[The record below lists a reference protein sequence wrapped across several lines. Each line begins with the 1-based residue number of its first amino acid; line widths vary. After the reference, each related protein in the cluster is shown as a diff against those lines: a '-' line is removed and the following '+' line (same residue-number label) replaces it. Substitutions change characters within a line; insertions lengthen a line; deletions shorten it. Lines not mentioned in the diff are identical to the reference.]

1 MNNSKAPLEKL
12 SRYANSIA
20 QLNKAEELIPLGAQT
35 VSKSRLTFNPGTM
48 PLYATSADGCRITDV
63 DGNVYVDLVAGLAAV
78 NLGYNDSEI
87 NEAVTRQLPH
97 GVTIS
102 LAHPIE
108 EQVASLIVDL
118 VPSAEMVRFGKNGSD
133 ATSAAIRVARAYT
146 GRDDVIV
153 CGYHGWHDW
162 YIGTLPT
169 RSLGVPT
176 QFSDLA
182 HPVPYNDLVALE
194 QQLKSK
200 PTAAVIMEPMGGTWP
215 NPGYLE
221 GVRKLC
227 DRYHSLL
234 IFDEMVT
241 GFRFANGGAQEFFGV
256 VPDIST
262 FGKGMA
268 NGFPLSAIA
277 GKRKYMEVLE
287 EVFFSGTFGGELL
300 SLTAAKVVLTR
311 IRDTKVIDS
320 ISDIGE
326 ELTELVEREI
336 ANSGASEL
344 INLGG
349 HPAWKFINIDSQ
361 ASEAIQ
367 GLKTLFLQEMAKNG
381 VLAIASHNI
390 MASHD
395 KDAVSQI
402 VDAYKASLPVVLS
415 AVNSGEAIS
424 LLDAPLIAAGKT
436 VRS

>member
-1 MNNSKAPLEKL
+1 MLKPLYPNSLHQLE
-12 SRYANSIA
+12 IA
-20 QLNKAEELIPLGAQT
+20 EKLIPLGAQT

-63 DGNVYVDLVAGLAAV
+63 DGNIYVDLVAGLAAV
-78 NLGYNDSEI
+78 NLGYNDTSI
-87 NEAVTRQLPH
+87 NSAVVDQLSR

-108 EQVASLIVDL
+108 EEVASLIVDL

-169 RSLGVPT
+169 RSLGVPA
-176 QFSDLA
+176 QFSELA
-182 HPVPYNDLVALE
+182 HPVLYNDLEALE
-194 QQLKSK
+194 EKLKHR
-200 PTAAVIMEPMGGTWP
+200 PMAAVILEPMGGTWP
-215 NPGYLE
+215 HPGYLE
-221 GVRKLC
+221 GVRDLC
-227 DRYHSLL
+227 TRYGALL

-241 GFRFANGGAQEFFGV
+241 GFRFANGGAQEYFGV
-256 VPDIST
+256 TPDLST

-268 NGFPLSAIA
+268 NGFPLSAVV
-277 GKRKYMEVLE
+277 GRKKYMQVLE

-300 SLTAAKVVLTR
+300 SLTAAKVVLER
-311 IRDTKVIDS
+311 IKNTDVLKS
-320 ISDIGE
+320 ISSKGALLNE
-326 ELTELVEREI
+326 KLEREVLN
-336 ANSGASEL
+336 AGASE
-344 INLGG
+344 IISFSG
-349 HPAWKFINIDSQ
+349 HDSWKFINF
-361 ASEAIQ
+361 ASEITDTVPGIKA
-367 GLKTLFLQEMAKNG
+367 LFLQELAKNG

-395 KDAVSQI
+395 DKAVDQI
-402 VDAYKASLPVVLS
+402 VEAYYQTLPIVMKAI
-415 AVNSGEAIS
+415 NSGDALS
-424 LLDAPLIAAGKT
+424 LLNAPLSAAGKT